1 MAPRTPEEIIELY
14 APRMPEDE
22 WEAIRP
28 FVVEVV
34 RRGFAPTQVAQVA
47 MGRIGMVTSLVRW
60 ALDQGLPLDVEQIF
74 HPATVNR
81 YAVTIGGLSD
91 ATRCTRRSTLTTLSR
106 RITRAAPWEPPREAL
121 PYPRSTVPYSGR
133 QVSQLLWW
141 APRQRSVVRRQGLAA
156 AVALGVGAGLRGT
169 EMLRVRASDIR
180 RRGEH
185 VIVAVSGP
193 RARQVPVRPAYAA
206 AVLDAAKQAGGGHL
220 FRDPVPRV
228 EFVGLLLGRCEVP
241 DGLEPVT
248 ASRLRLTWEVAMV
261 QAVPLPVFM
270 RMSGLANTTRLAAIL
285 AGFAPRKWRR
295 WWTSAELDA
304 LAEAVPW

>member
-1 MAPRTPEEIIELY
+1 M
-14 APRMPEDE
+14 
-22 WEAIRP
+22 
-28 FVVEVV
+28 
-34 RRGFAPTQVAQVA
+34 
-47 MGRIGMVTSLVRW
+47 TSLVRW
-60 ALDQGLPLDVEQIF
+60 ALEQGLPLDVEQIF

-106 RITRAAPWEPPREAL
+106 RITRTAPWEPPREVL
-121 PYPRSTVPYSGR
+121 RYPRSTVPYSGT

-141 APRQRSVVRRQGLAA
+141 APRQRSTVRQQGLAA

-169 EMLRVRASDIR
+169 EMLGVRASDVR

-185 VIVAVSGP
+185 VIVAVRGP
-193 RARQVPVRPAYAA
+193 RARQVPVRPEYAA
-206 AVLDAAKQAGGGHL
+206 AVLDAAEQAGGGHL

-241 DGLEPVT
+241 AGLEPVT

-261 QAVPLPVFM
+261 QALPLPVFM
-270 RMSGLANTTRLAAIL
+270 RMSGLTNTNRLSDIL
-285 AGFAPRKWRR
+285 DGITQRKRR